1 MVDRAS
7 LNHYSTASSKAVD
20 LAKRDLQRFW
30 RRLDLT
36 NPDKARDALLEF
48 IPTLVGTYGDLVA
61 TAAMEWYD
69 EERAKVK
76 GLPPYE
82 ATSDVYPTID
92 AQATASTRYATG
104 HLYTN
109 NPHQALAVLEGTVHR
124 LIKDAGRDVIARNV
138 KLDPAHPRYARVPR
152 GAKTCAWCSILASR
166 GWVYVSKESAN
177 LHGKGHDHCDCELV
191 PSWKSSEAYME
202 GYDPD
207 ALYAQYGES
216 RRAVAAEGGDPNDLN
231 AIAAKARQLYPG
243 AYTDGA
249 GIERHGVRVVPVK
262 EKSDPSPVG
271 PQHVERKKK
280 FVTDKTPSRSARRQI
295 INELKSKKVRAVQVA
310 RHSQPL
316 SESAIIDRLSGGDM
330 TEGSCSSLA
339 LAYAGNKAGF
349 DVLDFRGGA
358 SADIFSTRETIH
370 KLFEDPTVEA
380 FSLRKRNEVDSA
392 ESLLE
397 IVESGREYYL
407 GAGRHAAIV
416 RRQSNGALEYLEMQ
430 SRHPTLNGWTRLDR
444 EALVDRFSCEE
455 DPEHACEAM
464 LADVESLGQSK
475 GFAEVLSYLNTQ
487 RSLQRKGIEGDRR

>member
-1 MVDRAS
+1 MVDRSS

-36 NPDKARDALLEF
+36 DPDKARNALINF
-48 IPTLVGTYGDLVA
+48 IPTLVSTYGDLVA

-92 AQATASTRYATG
+92 AQATASTRYAAS

-191 PSWKSSEAYME
+191 PSWKAHDEYIK

-207 ALYAQYGES
+207 AEYARYEEA
-216 RRAVAAEGGDPNDLN
+216 RHAVAVEGGDPNDLK
-231 AIAAKARQLYPG
+231 AIAAKARSLYPE
-243 AYTDGA
+243 AYTDGS
-249 GIERHGVRVVPVK
+249 GVRRSGK
-262 EKSDPSPVG
+262 RYLKSQKSDLPVG
-271 PQHVERKKK
+271 AWPSGKPEAKGGVRPFESLA
-280 FVTDKTPSRSARRQI
+280 KTPRIKGETSFAEQVGLVNPNFGKSAQWPEI
-295 INELKSKKVRAVQVA
+295 WNHPLPYNVNCVRAANTLILRCLGYDVRAGAGTYLPADSEIQNAAHALSMWKRDGKPLQFLAWMGQSGPSNQETLRGMNRTSPEGAFGVVQGA
-310 RHSQPL
+310 WQ
-316 SESAIIDRLSGGDM
+316 E
-330 TEGSCSSLA
+330 
-339 LAYAGNKAGF
+339 
-349 DVLDFRGGA
+349 GGA
-358 SADIFSTRETIH
+358 HIWCWEKRGKKILFWDGQTGQKVATSTYM
-370 KLFEDPTVEA
+370 
-380 FSLRKRNEVDSA
+380 KRLKRGTMRFA
-392 ESLLE
+392 
-397 IVESGREYYL
+397 
-407 GAGRHAAIV
+407 
-416 RRQSNGALEYLEMQ
+416 
-430 SRHPTLNGWTRLDR
+430 RLDDASPSD
-444 EALVDRFSCEE
+444 ELLNVISIDEPDRKE
-455 DPEHACEAM
+455 
-464 LADVESLGQSK
+464 
-475 GFAEVLSYLNTQ
+475 Q
-487 RSLQRKGIEGDRR
+487 R